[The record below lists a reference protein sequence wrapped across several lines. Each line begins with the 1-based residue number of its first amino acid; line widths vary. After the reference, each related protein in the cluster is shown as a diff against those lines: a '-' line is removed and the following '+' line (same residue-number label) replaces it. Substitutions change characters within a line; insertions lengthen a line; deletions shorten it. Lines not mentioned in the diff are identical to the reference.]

1 MKKQTAS
8 CSASTT
14 TMAIFF
20 AQNFT
25 KIHLGDCRLPG
36 RTRWRG
42 LGDRRFVHHHSKCLL
57 HCRLMLIATSSGAA
71 SLHRLKFR
79 TRAPSF
85 IGAGSRRH
93 GPSGFRAGGL
103 TWTKVWGQPYLS
115 ALLR

>member
-57 HCRLMLIATSSGAA
+57 HLQIDAHCHIKRCGEPASSQVP
-71 SLHRLKFR
+71 H
-79 TRAPSF
+79 
-85 IGAGSRRH
+85 
-93 GPSGFRAGGL
+93 
-103 TWTKVWGQPYLS
+103 
-115 ALLR
+115 